1 MSKVKV
7 IYAIYL
13 KWSFRKVYIHVYMR
27 GSKIFQRVCVCVGG
41 GGLDNGFFCQ
51 ECISQRAVWTSL
63 EKQLDLRGPIAF
75 RGVSVPEF
83 IRKPIA
89 TCDFPGVGRSPVPH
103 Q

>member
-1 MSKVKV
+1 MV
-7 IYAIYL
+7 L
-13 KWSFRKVYIHVYMR
+13 TT
-27 GSKIFQRVCVCVGG
+27 
-41 GGLDNGFFCQ
+41 FFCQ

-63 EKQLDLRGPIAF
+63 EKQLDPWGPIAF

-89 TCDFPGVGRSPVPH
+89 TCDFPGGGGGDPLSHTSRSAHMRKLNMKPFGLVVYIFG